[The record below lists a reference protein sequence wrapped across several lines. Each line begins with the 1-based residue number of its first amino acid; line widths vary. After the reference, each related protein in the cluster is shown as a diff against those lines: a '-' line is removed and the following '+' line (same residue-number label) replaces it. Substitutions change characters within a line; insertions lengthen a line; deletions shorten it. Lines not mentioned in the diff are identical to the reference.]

1 MKRQLEQMATKEY
14 DVLIIGG
21 GINGTAVARDA
32 ALRGL
37 RTALVEKEDFGYGTT
52 SRSTRLIHGGLRYLE
67 HFDFGLVREGL
78 REREVLLKT
87 APHLVK
93 PLPFLV
99 PVYKGDRVGI
109 PKLRAGMILYDLLS
123 WDKSMPSHR
132 FLKVQEALEKE
143 PLLNSENLVGAM
155 VYYDGQVEMP
165 ERVSVEN
172 VLQAAEHGADIANHA
187 LVEKYLMDGARVV
200 GARVRDLLTDKVYD
214 VKAKFV
220 VNAAGPWIDE
230 MNSKLLEKYR
240 PRMRLTKGIHLLIP
254 QIVNHAIVL
263 LAQSD
268 GRLFFAVP
276 YQGYT
281 LIGTTDTDYAGD
293 LDDIRATRDE
303 VEYLVAET
311 RRVFPSLPTDE
322 IYYTT
327 AGLRPLVRVEGKSEG
342 ATSRKHKIVDHAQD
356 GYDGLLSLL
365 GGKITSQRFF
375 AEQTVDLI
383 TKRMGLKVPSPTRTK
398 PFYGGDFDD
407 LTRLQDEVVREYEGK
422 HGLTEE
428 QIRRVVG
435 LYGSKGPGILEMAAS
450 DGELAKPVTEG
461 SPVLTAEVA
470 YSVEHEMAVTTTDF
484 LMRRSGLG
492 LVAGQGMA
500 EAPHVAAILGRLLG
514 RDAEEVA
521 RDLEEYKAYVAMMQE
536 GIEKRPV
543 SELAN

>member
-1 MKRQLEQMATKEY
+1 MKRQLDQMANKEY

-87 APHLVK
+87 AAHLVK

-109 PKLRAGMILYDLLS
+109 PKLKAGMILYDLLS
-123 WDKSMPSHR
+123 WDKSMPSHK
-132 FLKVQEALEKE
+132 FLKVHEALEKE
-143 PLLNSENLVGAM
+143 PHLKGDNLVGAM

-187 LVEKYLMDGARVV
+187 LFETYLRDGSRIT
-200 GARVRDLLTDKVYD
+200 GARVRDLLTDQVYD
-214 VKAKFV
+214 IKAKFV
-220 VNAAGPWIDE
+220 VNAGGPWIDE

-240 PRMRLTKGIHLLIP
+240 PQMRLTKGIHLLIP
-254 QIVNHAIVL
+254 HVVNHAIVL

-281 LIGTTDTDYAGD
+281 LIGTTDTDYSGD
-293 LDDIRATRDE
+293 LDDIRATKDE
-303 VEYLVAET
+303 VEYLLAET
-311 RRVFPSLPTDE
+311 RRVFPTLPTDE
-322 IYYTT
+322 IYYTI
-327 AGLRPLVRVEGKSEG
+327 AGLRPLVRAKGKSEG
-342 ATSRKHKIVDHAQD
+342 ATSRKHKIVDHRED

-375 AEQTVDLI
+375 AEETVDLI
-383 TKRMGLKVPSPTRTK
+383 TKRMGMRVPSPTRTK
-398 PFYGGDFDD
+398 PFYGGDFTD
-407 LTRLQDEVVREYEGK
+407 LKSLQDEAVRTFKGK
-422 HGLTEE
+422 EGLTEE

-435 LYGSKGPGILEMAAS
+435 LYGSKGPDILNMAAS
-450 DGELAKPVTEG
+450 DSELARPVTSG
-461 SPVLTAEVA
+461 SQVLTAEVV
-470 YSVEHEMAVTTTDF
+470 YSVENEMTITTTDF
-484 LMRRSGLG
+484 IMRRSGLG
-492 LVAGQGMA
+492 LIAGQGMD
-500 EAPHVAAILGRLLG
+500 EAPQVAAIIGRMLG
-514 RDAEEVA
+514 RDDQDIAQ
-521 RDLEEYKAYVAMMQE
+521 DLEEYRAYVDMMQE
-536 GIEKRPV
+536 GIEMHPV
-543 SELAN
+543 GQIAK

>member
-1 MKRQLEQMATKEY
+1 MKRQLDQMAMKEY

-87 APHLVK
+87 AAHLVK

-143 PLLNSENLVGAM
+143 PHLKGDGLAGAM

-172 VLQAAEHGADIANHA
+172 VLQAAEHGADIANYA
-187 LVEKYLMDGARVV
+187 LVEEYLMEGGRVIGAK
-200 GARVRDLLTDKVYD
+200 VRDRLSGQVYQL
-214 VKAKFV
+214 KGKFV
-220 VNAAGPWIDE
+220 VNAGGPWIDQ
-230 MNSKLLEKYR
+230 MNSRLLKEYQ
-240 PRMRLTKGIHLLIP
+240 PQMRLTKGTHLLIP
-254 QIVNHAIVL
+254 QVVNHAIVL

-281 LIGTTDTDYAGD
+281 LIGTTDTDYKGD
-293 LDDIRATRDE
+293 LDDIRATKDE
-303 VEYLVAET
+303 VEYLLAET
-311 RRVFPSLPTDE
+311 KRIFPTLPTDE

-327 AGLRPLVRVEGKSEG
+327 AGLRPLVRAKGKSEG
-342 ATSRKHKIVDHAQD
+342 ATSRNHKIVDHRAD

-365 GGKITSQRFF
+365 GGKITSQRYF
-375 AEQTVDLI
+375 AEETVDLI
-383 TKRMGLKVPSPTRTK
+383 TKRMGMRVPSPTRTK
-398 PFYGGDFDD
+398 PFYGGDFAD
-407 LTRLQDEVVREYEGK
+407 LKSLEDEVVRSFKGK
-422 HGLTEE
+422 AGLNEAH
-428 QIRRVVG
+428 IRRVVQ
-435 LYGSKGPGILEMAAS
+435 LYGSKGPDVLNIAAS
-450 DGELAKPVTEG
+450 DTELARPLATG
-461 SPVLTAEVA
+461 SEVLAAEVA
-470 YSVEHEMAVTTTDF
+470 YSVEHEMALTTTDF
-484 LMRRSGLG
+484 IMRRSGLG
-492 LVAGQGMA
+492 LIAGQGME
-500 EAPHVAAILGRLLG
+500 EAPQVAAVIGKMLGRNQ
-514 RDAEEVA
+514 EEIEQ
-521 RDLEEYKAYVAMMQE
+521 DIQEYKAYVAMMQA
-536 GIEKRPV
+536 GIEIHPV
-543 SELAN
+543 SQLAQ

>member
-407 LTRLQDEVVREYEGK
+407 LTRLQDEVVRE
-422 HGLTEE
+422 
-428 QIRRVVG
+428 
-435 LYGSKGPGILEMAAS
+435 
-450 DGELAKPVTEG
+450 
-461 SPVLTAEVA
+461 
-470 YSVEHEMAVTTTDF
+470 
-484 LMRRSGLG
+484 
-492 LVAGQGMA
+492 
-500 EAPHVAAILGRLLG
+500 
-514 RDAEEVA
+514 
-521 RDLEEYKAYVAMMQE
+521 
-536 GIEKRPV
+536 
-543 SELAN
+543 